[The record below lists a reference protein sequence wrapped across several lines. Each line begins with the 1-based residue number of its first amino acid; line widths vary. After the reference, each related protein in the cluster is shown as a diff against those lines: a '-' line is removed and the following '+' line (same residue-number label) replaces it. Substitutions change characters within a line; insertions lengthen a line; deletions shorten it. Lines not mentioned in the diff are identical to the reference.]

1 MATSQYFSLYSNKG
15 EQRLIEDLI
24 VESIKIM
31 GTDIFYLPNDND
43 AARDLLYGED
53 PVKKF
58 ESAFPIEIY
67 PTNVTEYGGEK
78 EFFSKFG
85 LEIKNQMSVIMS
97 KRSFSQRV
105 PQDRYIR
112 PREGDLIYIPFL
124 NGTGELYEITFV
136 NQTKD
141 FFMLGRQVPYFYELE
156 LEKFRYSQEAIQTG
170 QVEIDSVVTD
180 SAYTL
185 NLNMDKLTGN
195 DIKYVIKE
203 VVYQS
208 PDHLQQNATAVALV
222 QSWIPKTGVLTV
234 TNIAGEFI
242 DGQVIIGVTSGAE
255 YTLTMFNPLEA
266 PARKEVY
273 DNQYINVQGTDI
285 TNTAEINPFGSI

>member
-31 GTDIFYLPNDND
+31 GTDVFYLPNDND

-112 PREGDLIYIPFL
+112 PREGDLLYIPFL
-124 NGTGELYEITFV
+124 NGTGELYEIKFT